1 MRIVVIGVLVFAI
14 TGCGLLFVEGPPRMI
29 PEDAISVRCT
39 ESRLLPTLDV
49 VGAGYIAATP
59 IYLASI
65 TDDPF
70 STEILIPAA
79 IVFSVAGT
87 ILYGVSA
94 ILGYRKVNSCRDA
107 KDMIE
112 VRNR

>member
-1 MRIVVIGVLVFAI
+1 MRTFAIGVLVFAV

-29 PEDAISVRCT
+29 PENAVSVRCT

-49 VGAGYIAATP
+49 VGAVYIAATP
-59 IYLASI
+59 IYYSSV

-70 STEILIPAA
+70 STA
-79 IVFSVAGT
+79 IRPFFIASAVVGT
-87 ILYGVSA
+87 VLYGVSA
-94 ILGYRKVNSCRDA
+94 ILGYRKVSRCREA